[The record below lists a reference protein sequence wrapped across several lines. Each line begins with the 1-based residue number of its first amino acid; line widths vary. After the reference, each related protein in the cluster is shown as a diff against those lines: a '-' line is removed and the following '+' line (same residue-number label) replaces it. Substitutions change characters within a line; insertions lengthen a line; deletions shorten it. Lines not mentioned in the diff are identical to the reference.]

1 MLRFHHRCVC
11 HPEGDD
17 HGGIRSPLAGGRPS
31 QVMHE
36 LQRYLTALGTI
47 AAISPLVGL
56 LGTVVGMIKVFQA
69 LQLHGAGNANVLAGG
84 ISQALITTAAG
95 IAVAIPA
102 LIFHRMFVRKVD
114 EHAVTLEQQ
123 GSKLIDIMM
132 GDRTVAEALDDG
144 ETQA

>member
-1 MLRFHHRCVC
+1 
-11 HPEGDD
+11 
-17 HGGIRSPLAGGRPS
+17 
-31 QVMHE
+31 
-36 LQRYLTALGTI
+36 
-47 AAISPLVGL
+47 
-56 LGTVVGMIKVFQA
+56 MIKVFQA

-132 GDRTVAEALDDG
+132 GDRAVSDSVAEEEAR
-144 ETQA
+144 A